1 MDLASE
7 EFAVRLA
14 EEEKSASTIEKY
26 LRDVTAFFLWLGKK
40 PLAKETVL
48 LWKAELLRRGYAAVT
63 VNAKLAAL
71 NRYLLFAGR
80 TDCRVR
86 PLRIQRRVF
95 RRSERELSQREY
107 RELIDAAR
115 SQGMERTAL
124 IMETICA
131 TGIRVSELRYIT
143 VEAAKRGESS
153 VALKGKIRMIL
164 LPRKL
169 CAKLLKYAKQKNITA
184 GEIFLSPS
192 GESLSRKRIWSDMKA
207 VCRLTGIAPSKVFPH
222 NLRHLFA
229 VTYYNMC
236 HDVAKLADV
245 LGHSSIETTRIY
257 LISTGREHALYLEQ
271 MKLVV

>member
-7 EFAVRLA
+7 EFAARLA
-14 EEEKSASTIEKY
+14 EEEKSAATIEKY
-26 LRDVTAFFLWLGKK
+26 LRDVTAFFRWLGKK
-40 PLAKETVL
+40 PLAKDTVL

-71 NRYLLFAGR
+71 NRYLLFTGR

-192 GESLSRKRIWSDMKA
+192 GESLGRKRIWSDMKA

>member
-7 EFAVRLA
+7 EFAARLA
-14 EEEKSASTIEKY
+14 EEEKSAATIEKY
-26 LRDVTAFFLWLGKK
+26 LRDVTAFFRWLGKK

-71 NRYLLFAGR
+71 NRYLLFTGR

-107 RELIDAAR
+107 RELIDTAR

-192 GESLSRKRIWSDMKA
+192 GESLGRKRIWSDMKA

>member
-14 EEEKSASTIEKY
+14 EEEKSAATIEKY

-71 NRYLLFAGR
+71 NRYLLFTGR

-192 GESLSRKRIWSDMKA
+192 GESLGRKRIWSDMKA